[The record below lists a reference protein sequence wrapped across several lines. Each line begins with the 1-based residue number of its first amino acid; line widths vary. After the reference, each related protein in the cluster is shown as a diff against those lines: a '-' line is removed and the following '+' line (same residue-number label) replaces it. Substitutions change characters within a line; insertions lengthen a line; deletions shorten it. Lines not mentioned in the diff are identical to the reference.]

1 MSSRRVKNI
10 LHIAN
15 IIQSEVVYFNG
26 RLVDQES
33 EREACENA
41 GNRIEQYIKGRIRR
55 ELKAHGVGAATEQGD
70 IQ

>member
-15 IIQSEVVYFNG
+15 IIQSEVGYFNG
-26 RLVDQES
+26 WLVDQES
-33 EREACENA
+33 KREACEKA

-55 ELKAHGVGAATEQGD
+55 ELKSYGIGGATEQGE
-70 IQ
+70 